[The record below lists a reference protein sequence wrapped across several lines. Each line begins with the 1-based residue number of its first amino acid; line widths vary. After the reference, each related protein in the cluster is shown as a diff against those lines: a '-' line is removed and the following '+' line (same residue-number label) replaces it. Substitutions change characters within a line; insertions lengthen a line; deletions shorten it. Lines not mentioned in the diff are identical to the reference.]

1 MHTKEGTDTMG
12 MSLAVVS
19 QKGGVGKTTLAANLA
34 AAFADFKFRTLLIE
48 VDPQGS
54 LARCFGLDRFD
65 LHHGL
70 YGCLTSGT
78 VSQDSVE
85 KEIRENLDLLPANV
99 WSHEEESALTAVMES
114 DPLGL
119 RALVRAL
126 APEYDYVILDGPP
139 ALGPLTR
146 AALTAVDRYI
156 VPVQAEAMNTVLLS
170 RLDHLAGDVRTAHN
184 PDLILEGYV
193 ITMADLRTRH
203 AANVVESLSLEHP
216 DSLFRTIIPRSIRIA
231 DEPVQGRPT
240 VAGPQGRARKALQ
253 DLAEE
258 ILSRHSRQRASAGDE
273 AVDWEDPEDTAT
285 WERVLSELPEDD
297 EPAARASGNG
307 TGWDN

>member
-1 MHTKEGTDTMG
+1 MG

-34 AAFADFKFRTLLIE
+34 AAFADLKFRTLLVE

-65 LHHGL
+65 LHHGVF
-70 YGCLTSGT
+70 GCLTSGAA
-78 VSQDSVE
+78 SQDSVE
-85 KEIRENLDLLPANV
+85 REIRENLDLMPANV
-99 WSHEEESALTAVMES
+99 WSHEEESALTAAMEK

-119 RALVRAL
+119 RALVRSL
-126 APEYDYVILDGPP
+126 ASDYDYVILDGPP

-146 AALTAVDRYI
+146 AALAAADRYI

-170 RLDHLAGDVRTAHN
+170 RLDHLAGDVRTSHN

-203 AANVVESLSLEHP
+203 AATVVESLSAEHP
-216 DSLFRTIIPRSIRIA
+216 GELFRTIIPRSIRVA
-231 DEPVQGRPT
+231 EETVRGRPT
-240 VAGPQGRARKALQ
+240 VAGPQSRARQALQ
-253 DLAEE
+253 ELAEE
-258 ILSRHSRQRASAGDE
+258 ILSRHSRQRVSESTGAEDS
-273 AVDWEDPEDTAT
+273 WEEPEDTAA
-285 WERVLSELPEDD
+285 WERVLAELPEDD
-297 EPAARASGNG
+297 EPAARASRNG
-307 TGWDN
+307 TGWDA